1 VDARGAV
8 EAALFAS
15 AKGLRVIDIANQTG
29 LTEEAV
35 RVALKSLSVEYER
48 MGSAIKIA
56 KIGAEFA
63 FQLRDEY
70 SQYSEKL
77 SEVEI
82 RKSVLRTAATIAY
95 NQPLLQSELFRTL
108 GGRVYDDVRE
118 LIELDLI
125 SGRPKGQTLELTTT
139 KKFAEY
145 FGIEGT
151 SKEDIKKWIERMD
164 KKGRNE

>member
-1 VDARGAV
+1 MDARGAV

-35 RVALKSLSVEYER
+35 RVALKSLAIEYER
-48 MGSAIKIA
+48 MGSAITIA
-56 KIGAEFA
+56 KIDAEYA
-63 FQLRDEY
+63 FQLRSEY
-70 SQYSEKL
+70 AHYAEKFSEI
-77 SEVEI
+77 EI
-82 RKSVLRTAATIAY
+82 AKGVLRTAAAIAY

-108 GGRVYDDVRE
+108 GARVYDDVRK
-118 LIELDLI
+118 LMELDLI
-125 SGRPKGQTLELTTT
+125 TGRHKGQTLELTTT

-151 SKEDIKKWIERMD
+151 SKADIKKWIERVD
-164 KKGRNE
+164 KKGHNE

>member
-29 LTEEAV
+29 LSEEAV
-35 RVALKSLSVEYER
+35 RVALKSLSIEYER

-70 SQYSEKL
+70 AKYSEKL
-77 SEVEI
+77 SELEI
-82 RKSVLRTAATIAY
+82 KKSVLRTAATIAY
-95 NQPLLQSELFRTL
+95 NQPVLQSELFRTL
-108 GGRVYDDVRE
+108 GARVYDDVRE

-125 SGRPKGQTLELTTT
+125 SGRTKGQTLELSTTR
-139 KKFAEY
+139 KFAEY

-151 SKEDIKKWIERMD
+151 SKDDIKKWIENVD
-164 KKGRNE
+164 KKGQ

>member
-1 VDARGAV
+1 
-8 EAALFAS
+8 
-15 AKGLRVIDIANQTG
+15 
-29 LTEEAV
+29 
-35 RVALKSLSVEYER
+35 
-48 MGSAIKIA
+48 MGSAIKVA
-56 KIGAEFA
+56 KIGSEYG
-63 FQLRDEY
+63 FQLRDEFAK
-70 SQYSEKL
+70 YSEKY

-125 SGRPKGQTLELTTT
+125 SGRQKGQTLELTTT
-139 KKFAEY
+139 RKFAEY

-151 SKEDIKKWIERMD
+151 SKDDIKKWIERMD
-164 KKGRNE
+164 KKPHNE